1 MKEQIR
7 LPFEPE
13 LPTVIPPEQAC
24 CLEQLRADA
33 VKKLKRS
40 RLKHDLTDRHLV
52 VVSRYLD
59 WLLGYPAGDAPCW
72 PIDAMML
79 LRIRCT
85 TGSLRGMTPCPRPTT
100 CTCSPAPPR
109 AASGCC
115 SSSPTGH
122 PTLRQKAQ
130 EKPRAPMAWRCCR
143 GTLAVAAVQAPLG
156 FAA

>member
-52 VVSRYLD
+52 LVSRYLD
-59 WLLGYPAGDAPCW
+59 WLLGYPAGDVPCW
-72 PIDAMML
+72 PIDVLQL
-79 LRIRCT
+79 LRIPLHY
-85 TGSLRGMTPCPRPTT
+85 GIAAGHDSLPKANHLHVLTST
-100 CTCSPAPPR
+100 APGRVGLLFIVPDW
-109 AASGCC
+109 S
-115 SSSPTGH
+115 

-130 EKPRAPMAWRCCR
+130 EKPPSAR
-143 GTLAVAAVQAPLG
+143 LAVLPGAWQRQQFKLPLG
-156 FAA
+156 VAA